1 MRSSSRLLNL
11 EAAIP
16 LQGFRSRYVCST
28 CRQERPR
35 PFVARQFLRH
45 ASDDNTPIT
54 ERVRRKLWGTD
65 NPPGLKDPYGGEG
78 VFEKKF
84 KRAGQVPKQQGEP
97 EGDQRTPVENHA
109 AAAEDT
115 ALADVAEDV
124 TAGEYVPATTWEGLD
139 RIGHL
144 GRWNDLPP
152 KTEDAYSSFS
162 SNRRLTK
169 PGHLALAAHQ
179 TAVELC
185 LMHSLNKPLTS
196 VCEVVEHEE
205 PILKMILDCRIR
217 PKSGWDSA
225 LEYPNKETEDAL
237 VFVFKQIGAQGA
249 EPADAT
255 EATETAEA
263 EESVDGSA
271 ERAKEIPFSGD
282 KDVNDK
288 GYLTLS
294 LSDPATK
301 FAFLKRFSQLS
312 GLYFPDPTIESITS
326 VKQVMAHILK
336 ETAPKPKKLA
346 ENLLA
351 NDTLQ
356 ILPNVK
362 IFAKRQKPWHKDEE
376 LGRKKLI
383 DAELR
388 RRGLV

>member
-1 MRSSSRLLNL
+1 MRSSLRLLNL
-11 EAAIP
+11 EAATP
-16 LQGFRSRYVCST
+16 LRGSITRYVCST
-28 CRQERPR
+28 CRLEARPR
-35 PFVARQFLRH
+35 PFVVRQFLRH

-84 KRAGQVPKQQGEP
+84 KKAGQAPKQQGEP
-97 EGDQRTPVENHA
+97 EGDQGTP
-109 AAAEDT
+109 AEDQAAPAENT
-115 ALADVAEDV
+115 TLADVAGDAV
-124 TAGEYVPATTWEGLD
+124 SGEYVPATTWEGLD
-139 RIGHL
+139 RVGHL
-144 GRWNDLPP
+144 GRWNDFPP
-152 KTEDAYSSFS
+152 TTEDVYTSFS
-162 SNRRLTK
+162 SNRRLTE

-185 LMHSLNKPLTS
+185 LMHSLNKSLTS

-205 PILKMILDCRIR
+205 PILKMIQDCKIR
-217 PKSGWDSA
+217 PNSGWDLA
-225 LEYPNKETEDAL
+225 LEYPNKQTEDAL
-237 VFVFKQIGAQGA
+237 VFVFKQIGAQEVEPA
-249 EPADAT
+249 EPT
-255 EATETAEA
+255 EIAEA
-263 EESVDGSA
+263 EESVDDSA
-271 ERAKEIPFSGD
+271 DTPNDISFSWD

-312 GLYFPDPTIESITS
+312 GHYFPDPTIESITS
-326 VKQVMAHILK
+326 VKQVMAYVLQ

-346 ENLLA
+346 EHLLA

-356 ILPNVK
+356 GLPNVK
-362 IFAKRQKPWHKDEE
+362 IFARRQKPWHKDEE

-388 RRGLV
+388 RRGLVE